1 MELRRA
7 VCLPTNEMPD
17 YIQMYAS
24 VNENGELVIFAENI
38 ETNELICTKDYGRTW
53 NDFGHDDIETTKYAQ
68 RTLT

>member
-7 VCLPTNEMPD
+7 VCLPADEMPD

-53 NDFGHDDIETTKYAQ
+53 SDVWYDDGETDKW
-68 RTLT
+68 LVSP